1 MAFSN
6 NLSSLKLL
14 ENTYLEN
21 QAPLFYNSISYI
33 EILNKRLEAKNTSNH
48 SGSILNPYLLYGS
61 GKIDVTNS
69 LIRNNFPY
77 LIRMENTFKLSSS
90 VSLKLAQPSDLNLGS
105 KLMAELQLEFKDL
118 KGIPFI
124 QAVMA
129 KHNSVFVTVG
139 LTISVQTW
147 PKKTALFHWGQNTP
161 SPSRP
166 DVTPFDNT
174 PFKWQMR
181 NTEEEWKAIWAFL
194 ALEFDVS
201 YRALQYM
208 KLEGKGAEA
217 AKLKPCYDFWF
228 SRQLVVYFSHERDSL
243 FRDNMYVKDWTLMGE
258 NPMLRELLEDN
269 LYVQLNLLLAKRII
283 ENSGNL
289 SIEECIDAHYKE
301 YAVGYNFLKELR
313 LYNFNNY
320 TSTVMLDSMPGGSF

>member
-1 MAFSN
+1 MIVLLLLFKLWLDHFANNNQLCYCDNISRQILLCWIQHIYVILIYLYYQKDGMEMAFSN

-14 ENTYLEN
+14 ENTYLKN

-147 PKKTALFHWGQNTP
+147 PKKN
-161 SPSRP
+161 S
-166 DVTPFDNT
+166 V
-174 PFKWQMR
+174 
-181 NTEEEWKAIWAFL
+181 I
-194 ALEFDVS
+194 
-201 YRALQYM
+201 
-208 KLEGKGAEA
+208 
-217 AKLKPCYDFWF
+217 
-228 SRQLVVYFSHERDSL
+228 SL
-243 FRDNMYVKDWTLMGE
+243 RTKHPESV
-258 NPMLRELLEDN
+258 
-269 LYVQLNLLLAKRII
+269 
-283 ENSGNL
+283 
-289 SIEECIDAHYKE
+289 
-301 YAVGYNFLKELR
+301 
-313 LYNFNNY
+313 
-320 TSTVMLDSMPGGSF
+320 